1 MATDPEFRR
10 LTREELDVALSW
22 ASREGWNPGLR
33 DGDAFWAADPEG
45 FYGMFLAGELIGTAS
60 IVSYGGRFG
69 FVGLFIVQP
78 DQRGKG
84 LGTAF
89 WNFFTH
95 RLAERL
101 DGDASAGLDGV
112 FTMQDYYARGG
123 FVFSHRNLRME
134 GVGEAGP
141 SDPGLREL
149 SDLSFDALM
158 AYDAAHFGTTRP
170 DFLRRWIA
178 PEGGLGVAATAGD
191 TISGYGVVR
200 PCGRGCK
207 IGPLFA
213 ENAEVAERIYR
224 ALSARAAGQPLFL
237 DLPEINEEACALAR
251 RHGLKEVFGCARM
264 VTGVAPRLPWSSIF
278 GITTFELG

>member
-1 MATDPEFRR
+1 MATDPEFRN
-10 LTREELDVALSW
+10 LTRDELDVALSW
-22 ASREGWNPGLR
+22 ASREGWNPGLH
-33 DGDAFWAADPEG
+33 DASVFWAADPDG
-45 FYGMFLAGELIGTAS
+45 FYGMFLGGELIGTVS
-60 IVSYGGRFG
+60 IVSYGGQLG
-69 FVGLFIVQP
+69 FVGLFIVRP

-95 RLAERL
+95 RLTERL
-101 DGDASAGLDGV
+101 DANAPAALDGV

-123 FVFSHRNLRME
+123 FVFTHRNLRME

-141 SDPGLREL
+141 SAPGLCKL
-149 SDLSFDALM
+149 SDLSFDALV

-170 DFLRRWIA
+170 DFLRQWIA
-178 PEGGLGVAATAGD
+178 PEGGLGVAVMDEG

-200 PCGRGCK
+200 PCGRGFK

-213 ENAEVAERIYR
+213 ENAGTAETIYR
-224 ALSARAAGQPLFL
+224 ALSAHAVGQPLFL

-264 VTGVAPRLPWSSIF
+264 VRGVAPRLPWASIF